1 MHMPFRQIFPF
12 IWGWFF
18 TILRRF
24 LPLFVVFDPSTTAT
38 SCQDAYFF
46 PAMIYIHICI
56 CILFIP
62 RCCFKSGQYF
72 DQLQCVLRCNRFQRQ
87 GKKSN
92 IVNVFCEETFR
103 DFFMANSFLKLA
115 TLLNYQP
122 INCFGSLMT
131 RSWSSRTRKSRIQS
145 GGPGKEK
152 TQNKR

>member
-1 MHMPFRQIFPF
+1 MHMPFRQIFLLF
-12 IWGWFF
+12 WADF
-18 TILRRF
+18 LRRF

-46 PAMIYIHICI
+46 PAMIYIYI
-56 CILFIP
+56 
-62 RCCFKSGQYF
+62 Y
-72 DQLQCVLRCNRFQRQ
+72 VY
-87 GKKSN
+87 
-92 IVNVFCEETFR
+92 VFCLFPDVVSSLDNILTNYNVSCAAT
-103 DFFMANSFLKLA
+103 DFNAKVKKVILWMYFVKKLLEIFLENSFLKLA

-131 RSWSSRTRKSRIQS
+131 RSLSSRTRKSRIQS